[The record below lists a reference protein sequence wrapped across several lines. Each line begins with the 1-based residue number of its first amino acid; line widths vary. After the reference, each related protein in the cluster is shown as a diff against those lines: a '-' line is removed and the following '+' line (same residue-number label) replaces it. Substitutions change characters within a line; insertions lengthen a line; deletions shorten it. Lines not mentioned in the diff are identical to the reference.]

1 MSNINLL
8 PWRQEL
14 TDRLRKAFM
23 NSILLCLAVGAG
35 IAILI
40 YIAFAYQIERQERRN
55 TQLKSEIVKVDQK
68 ISEIAKLKEQIQQL
82 KDRMN
87 AINTLQQSRNIPVH
101 LFSDLPT
108 IVASGVYLNKMSM
121 NGNTVSVNGL
131 TEANTRLSS
140 MIRNIDN
147 SKWLGNGSI
156 TQTKAESK
164 DGKRILPTLPDG
176 LYEFNMQFSILGD
189 GNNAKNTN
197 NKKRG
202 GK

>member
-1 MSNINLL
+1 
-8 PWRQEL
+8 
-14 TDRLRKAFM
+14 
-23 NSILLCLAVGAG
+23 
-35 IAILI
+35 
-40 YIAFAYQIERQERRN
+40 
-55 TQLKSEIVKVDQK
+55 
-68 ISEIAKLKEQIQQL
+68 
-82 KDRMN
+82 
-87 AINTLQQSRNIPVH
+87 
-101 LFSDLPT
+101 
-108 IVASGVYLNKMSM
+108 M

-176 LYEFNMQFSILGD
+176 LYEFNMQFNILGE

>member
-1 MSNINLL
+1 
-8 PWRQEL
+8 
-14 TDRLRKAFM
+14 
-23 NSILLCLAVGAG
+23 
-35 IAILI
+35 
-40 YIAFAYQIERQERRN
+40 
-55 TQLKSEIVKVDQK
+55 
-68 ISEIAKLKEQIQQL
+68 
-82 KDRMN
+82 
-87 AINTLQQSRNIPVH
+87 
-101 LFSDLPT
+101 
-108 IVASGVYLNKMSM
+108 M

>member
-1 MSNINLL
+1 
-8 PWRQEL
+8 
-14 TDRLRKAFM
+14 M
-23 NSILLCLAVGAG
+23 NSVLLCLAVGAG
-35 IAILI
+35 IAFLI
-40 YIAFAYQIERQERRN
+40 YLAFAYQIDRQESRN
-55 TQLKSEIVKVDQK
+55 TQLKNEIVKVDQK
-68 ISEIAKLKEQIQQL
+68 IAEIAKLKEQIQQL

-108 IVASGVYLNKMSM
+108 IVASGVYLNKMSL
-121 NGNTVSVNGL
+121 NGNTVNVNGL

-156 TQTKAESK
+156 AQTKAESK

-176 LYEFNMQFSILGD
+176 LYEFNMQFNILGE